1 MWSTILGVLL
11 AAVFLS
17 SCGAPQVPPTVEV
30 VPPTTKDEVPRISVE
45 ELKERIDS
53 GEAIVIGD
61 TRGQSSFDI
70 SHIAGA
76 IVITSSQVEALLDD
90 LPLDQEIVLYCT

>member
-1 MWSTILGVLL
+1 MNKRNLNLTILSIIL

-17 SCGAPQVPPTVEV
+17 SCNTQPVL
-30 VPPTTKDEVPRISVE
+30 TTKEEVPRITAD

-61 TRGQSSFDI
+61 TRSPSEYAHR
-70 SHIAGA
+70 HIAGA
-76 IVITSSQVEALLDD
+76 ISFPLSQVEANMDD
-90 LPLDQEIVLYCT
+90 LPREQEIILYCT